1 MVKYYK
7 EDYYSVVDRR
17 SGRKIADC
25 GTEGDALVLVG
36 FDPVNRVVIRNQ
48 FLMGQV
54 VDVVPQKTLPTSAV
68 VVGEKQCDRVE
79 IDFEGGCKRLEQGVG
94 KPVIV

>member
-7 EDYYSVVDRR
+7 EDYYSVVDKR

-25 GTEGDALVLVG
+25 GTEEDALVLVG
-36 FDPVNRVVIRNQ
+36 FDLVNRVVVRNH

-54 VDVVPQKTLPTSAV
+54 VDVVPQKTLPTNAV
-68 VVGEKQCDRVE
+68 VSVARECENVQECKVLAPGVGE
-79 IDFEGGCKRLEQGVG
+79 
-94 KPVIV
+94 PVVV

>member
-7 EDYYSVVDRR
+7 EDYYSVVDKR

-25 GTEGDALVLVG
+25 GTEEDALVLVG
-36 FDPVNRVVIRNQ
+36 FDLVNRVVVRNHL
-48 FLMGQV
+48 LMGQV

-68 VVGEKQCDRVE
+68 VVGEKQCDRVG
-79 IDFEGGCKRLEQGVG
+79 IGFEEDCKRLEQGVG
-94 KPVIV
+94 KPVVV